1 MAMRIGEKI
10 AQAAFER
17 ERPDLDVEVALRL
30 DVDMRAVA
38 LGVGAQI
45 VEHRAQVGHRRRFAG
60 VAAREREIGFEH
72 AAHLVDVFLQRLDFR
87 EFVDDRE
94 RQLETRQDRAQ
105 VVADAVEHRRALF
118 RGAFDAAFHFDEG
131 VAGLAHF
138 ARAARMEIDV
148 APLAEILR
156 RLGQAQDRTDL
167 VAQEEDGDRDQHD
180 RGAEH
185 PENED
190 MDVRLIGERAA
201 RHETQDAVAELHA
214 HLHQPGPTDGVDPE
228 GQAHLPGE
236 FFRAARG

>member
-1 MAMRIGEKI
+1 M
-10 AQAAFER
+10 
-17 ERPDLDVEVALRL
+17 
-30 DVDMRAVA
+30 
-38 LGVGAQI
+38 
-45 VEHRAQVGHRRRFAG
+45 
-60 VAAREREIGFEH
+60 
-72 AAHLVDVFLQRLDFR
+72 
-87 EFVDDRE
+87 
-94 RQLETRQDRAQ
+94 
-105 VVADAVEHRRALF
+105 ADAVEHRRALF
-118 RGAFDAAFHFDEG
+118 RGAFDAPLHFDEG
-131 VAGLAHF
+131 VAGLPHF

-214 HLHQPGPTDGVDPE
+214 DLHQPGPTDGVDPE
-228 GQAHLPGE
+228 RQAHLPGE
-236 FFRAARG
+236 FFRQRAGQRIERTEEGLGHFRRQRAGRHQLDVHAESLGCDHA